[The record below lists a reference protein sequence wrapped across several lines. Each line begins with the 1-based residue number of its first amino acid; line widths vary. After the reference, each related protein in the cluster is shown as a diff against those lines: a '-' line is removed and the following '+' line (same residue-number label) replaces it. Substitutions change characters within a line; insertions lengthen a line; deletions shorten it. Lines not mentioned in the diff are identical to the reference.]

1 MVNTPDTDTPGM
13 TGDAPD
19 RRGRTRAPG
28 IGAGAS
34 LLGQSKPHP
43 FGDLHTLQHLGSR
56 LSRSLRVVLENYL
69 RGEVRC
75 WPEPLAVQRLSDRRA
90 ERGNRLTAWLPLAMD
105 GRPALVVLD
114 GEFILRML
122 DLFFGG
128 TGFAPEGATEFS
140 PAAEA
145 LVSRLGAD
153 VAEALEAAWEPLGR
167 VAVSVGNVEINP
179 ALINGL
185 EPDETMI
192 ATRFGITHDES
203 QPVFLDVL
211 YPVATLK
218 PHGQALTAKVVAKPV
233 EVDASWQTELARAA
247 MTVRLPVRSVLAEP
261 RVSLAKLMDLKAGD
275 VIPIAFNN
283 DVPIHIGRTRI
294 GTGTVG
300 TANGHAAIRVTKLEG
315 PAQ

>member
-1 MVNTPDTDTPGM
+1 MVNTLATEDPGL
-13 TGDAPD
+13 TEDAPD
-19 RRGRTRAPG
+19 RRGRARAPG

-34 LLGQSKPHP
+34 LLGQSKLHP
-43 FGDLHTLQHLGSR
+43 FGDLHPLQHLGSR
-56 LSRSLRVVLENYL
+56 LSRALRVVLENYL

-75 WPEPLAVQRLSDRRA
+75 WSEPLVVERLSDRRA

-105 GRPALVVLD
+105 GRPAIAVLD
-114 GEFILRML
+114 GEFILKML

-128 TGFAPEGATEFS
+128 TGHAPEGATEFS

-145 LVSRLGAD
+145 LVARLGGD

-167 VAVSVGNVEINP
+167 VSVAIGNVETNP
-179 ALINGL
+179 ALIAGI
-185 EPDETMI
+185 EPDETLI
-192 ATRFGITHDES
+192 ATRFGITHGDS

-261 RVSLAKLMDLKAGD
+261 RVSLAKLMDLKVGD
-275 VIPIAFNN
+275 VIPIGFNN

-315 PAQ
+315 PAL